1 MPTEIRYWR
10 FQLATI
16 GVTVLSGSLSNSL
29 THLGG
34 GVADVDVCWWCWY
47 FCLND
52 CILLSR
58 HKNVMER
65 PWRTIIIPFIPSL
78 NIMRWFLH
86 QNYVFKPVVKQ
97 PVPWV
102 RDDPNPAGQCLI
114 HPLRCCGSWGSDD
127 PDAGRPT
134 SFDTPVFL
142 FNSPQFVKDMH

>member
-47 FCLND
+47 CF
-52 CILLSR
+52 LLITVSFWVDTKKSWKD
-58 HKNVMER
+58 HDVPLSYHSFQAN
-65 PWRTIIIPFIPSL
+65 L
-78 NIMRWFLH
+78 L
-86 QNYVFKPVVKQ
+86 YVFKPVVKQ

-102 RDDPNPAGQCLI
+102 RDPNPAGQCLI

-127 PDAGRPT
+127 PDAGGSGT
-134 SFDTPVFL
+134 FDHLKSINALLRWQTDLVWHSSVF
-142 FNSPQFVKDMH
+142 